1 MTRKSPTTS
10 GHPFASIAPFGD
22 AVEPSL
28 ARLQSFAES
37 NMKFVLRWS
46 EEWARFA
53 TQRFNRDQKFLGHLA
68 ECRDWAA
75 AAKLHATWVSDT
87 LNDYLQEGND
97 LAELARRRATEAFA
111 SASGGAGD
119 QTADRRQTGA

>member
-53 TQRFNRDQKFLGHLA
+53 IQRFNRDQKFLGHLA

-75 AAKLHATWVSDT
+75 AAARWQEA
-87 LNDYLQEGND
+87 LQRFPDEREF
-97 LAELARRRATEAFA
+97 AERLYEAQLRVTE
-111 SASGGAGD
+111 SI
-119 QTADRRQTGA
+119 TAPPA